1 MTTAKKGPRAG
12 LSRRALLGRAVA
24 LVGGGALAAAGL
36 PGVVGRALAAS
47 GATGARRR
55 FVFVVNRG
63 GWDPLTVLAP
73 MFGRAAVAMPPG
85 ASAATAHGIPYVDH
99 AQRPGVRAFMAAHAQ
114 RMAVVQG
121 VSVRS
126 VSHDVCQ
133 LTMMTG
139 AATGGAPDFATRV
152 AQAGEGDAL
161 PHLVVSGPVYPGAL
175 ASLVAR
181 TGATGQLQDLVT
193 GDLVWR
199 SDRPVTRLSAPSERL
214 VEDFV
219 QRRTAAWADAAPGSR
234 KRQALREAVTRAER
248 LEALSWDMS
257 FAGDGSFPA
266 QIEVAVSA
274 LALGVAQCVTISPP
288 VSWDTHTD
296 SDNQQSAL
304 WEALFVGLKKLMD
317 RLAGTTVAGRALLE
331 DTVVVVTS
339 EMGRTPQLNS
349 DQGRDHWPWTV
360 AMVLGA
366 GVRGGRVYG
375 GYDAGYAGV
384 GVDPASG
391 DTDAGR
397 AGTSPA
403 QLGATLLA
411 LAGLDPGDA
420 GVGVS
425 PIAGM
430 LA

>member
-1 MTTAKKGPRAG
+1 MTTTVKGAG
-12 LSRRALLGRAVA
+12 LSRRALLGRVAVA
-24 LVGGGALAAAGL
+24 GGALALGL
-36 PGVVGRALAAS
+36 PGVLGRALAAS
-47 GATGARRR
+47 GSGASRRR

-73 MFGRAAVAMPPG
+73 MFGEASVAMGPG
-85 ASAATAHGIPYVDH
+85 ASAAAAHGVPYVDH
-99 AQRPGVRAFMAAHAQ
+99 AQRPGVRAFMEAHAG
-114 RMAVVQG
+114 RLAVVQG

-133 LTMMTG
+133 VTMMTG
-139 AATGGAPDFATRV
+139 AATGGAPDFATRL

-161 PHLVVSGPVYPGAL
+161 PHLVVSGPVYAGAL
-175 ASLVAR
+175 SSLVAR
-181 TGATGQLQDLVT
+181 TGATGQLEDLVT
-193 GDLVWR
+193 GALAER
-199 SDRPVTRLSAPSERL
+199 SDVPLTRLSAPSERL

-219 QRRTAAWADAAPGSR
+219 RRRTAAWADAAPESG
-234 KRQALREAVTRAER
+234 KRRAMREALERAER

-257 FAGDGSFPA
+257 FAGDGSLAA
-266 QIEVAVSA
+266 QVEVAVSA

-296 SDNQQSAL
+296 SDNQQSRL
-304 WEALFVGLKKLMD
+304 WDGLFVGLKRLVD
-317 RLAGTTVAGRALLE
+317 RLAATPAAGAAGARVLLD
-331 DTVVVVTS
+331 DTVVVVMS

-375 GYDAGYAGV
+375 GYDGGYTGL

-391 DTDAGR
+391 ELDAR
-397 AGTSPA
+397 RPGTSPA

-420 GVGVS
+420 GVGAT
-425 PIAGM
+425 PIGGM
-430 LA
+430 LT